1 MTRMLRLPLPEAI
14 PSGVEVWQLKL
25 NLSRRISSTDFSLL
39 SKDERARAL
48 YFYRHEDRVRAIAT
62 RAALRRLLAE
72 RLASPA
78 DEICFVANQYG
89 KPFLRHEEDIEF
101 NVSHAGTFSLIAL
114 SINGPVGVDIECRN
128 RGVEAKMLND
138 YVLSSLERRSGSGI
152 ADFIEHW
159 VAKESALKALG
170 LGISEYLQAVSILP
184 GEGSDYRVI
193 HDQPEWAGLKVWPIN
208 APDGYAAAVAVKAPH
223 KGKAALRER
232 SPTPLE

>member
-1 MTRMLRLPLPEAI
+1 MLRLPLPETI
-14 PSGVEVWQLKL
+14 PSSIEVWQLKL
-25 NLSRRISSTDFSLL
+25 NLRLPISSTDFSLL

-78 DEICFVANQYG
+78 DEIGFVANKYG
-89 KPFLRHEEDIEF
+89 KPFLRHEEGIEF
-101 NVSHAGTFSLIAL
+101 NVSHAGTFSLIAI
-114 SINGPVGVDIECRN
+114 STDGPIGVDIECRN
-128 RGVEAKMLND
+128 RGVEEKMFDD
-138 YVLSSLERRSGSGI
+138 YVLSSMERSSGSGI

-193 HDQPEWAGLKVWPIN
+193 HDQPEWAGLKVWPID
-208 APDGYAAAVAVKAPH
+208 APEGYAAAVAVKCLN
-223 KGKAALRER
+223 KGKGALRER
-232 SPTPLE
+232 SLTLLE